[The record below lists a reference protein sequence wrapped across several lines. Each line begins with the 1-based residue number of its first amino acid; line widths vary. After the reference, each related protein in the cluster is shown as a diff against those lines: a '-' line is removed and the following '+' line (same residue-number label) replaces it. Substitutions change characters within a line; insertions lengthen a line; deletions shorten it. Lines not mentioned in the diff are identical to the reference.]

1 MLVIPV
7 YSDYPGNAGPVLH
20 APGEGGFHGPALAP
34 VYRVGEDRHLRVL
47 GCIQKRLQVLRGAAV
62 VYQKYILKP
71 LLQQPLHHQHELLI
85 RVQGGDD
92 HGYVHG

>member
-1 MLVIPV
+1 MHQVKAVFMARPLPRFTGWVRTV
-7 YSDYPGNAGPVLH
+7 TSG
-20 APGEGGFHGPALAP
+20 
-34 VYRVGEDRHLRVL
+34 VL